1 MKKEISEIYNLINNR
16 NIDKAYFEAKKLYQ
30 THQGDVRVIKIL
42 AFLYIQKS
50 HFQWTIDLLSDFYN
64 QHPEQKD
71 FDFFVNMGV
80 SYQHLE
86 EFEKSLEMYAKAR
99 ELNPDSPLGYTVP
112 AEIYLKLRDF
122 EKSNELINI
131 AFSKVMSSNERTLHF
146 PNVVKI
152 KTEINVALNK
162 DQENV
167 DFLLN
172 LLNHEF
178 NPDLFY
184 LLANVRPDLIDN
196 KLLVKAEA
204 YLKGNDKVFKNSLDR
219 FWYVHPLYFGLAI
232 FYQSV
237 DKKKSENFYH
247 LGNSETFKT
256 QRYNSFEYQKKV
268 EQIIQNYKSEFL
280 NYESIDE
287 EKKIGLDNFFILGT
301 PRSGTTLIES
311 IIASNKNVKS
321 GGELASASRLLHN
334 YLDLTKKDLPNKDEF
349 IHHFRET
356 YLRITN
362 YIKADSQFIIDKL
375 PENFLFI
382 GHLLKLLPSSKI
394 IRTFRNPWDVA
405 ISLYKQRYVT
415 NIPYSSSFFN
425 IGVFMANFEA
435 INIYW
440 NEQITDKS
448 NILDIYYEDLVENPQ
463 IKQKDLYQFLN
474 LDIADFDEQSRR
486 KFFSKTASIR
496 QIGEQIH
503 KKSIEKQEFLEFKNE
518 FYDSLFMQRK
528 YWDKKGLSPKDS
540 TFFGYQL
547 K

>member
-131 AFSKVMSSNERTLHF
+131 AFAKVMSSNEKTLHF

-184 LLANVRPDLIDN
+184 LLAYVQPELIDN
-196 KLLVKAEA
+196 KLLVTAEA
-204 YLKGNDKVFKNSLDR
+204 YLKGNDRIFKNSLDR
-219 FWYVHPLYFGLAI
+219 FWYVHPLCFGLAI
-232 FYQSV
+232 FYQSI

-247 LGNSETFKT
+247 LGNNETIKA
-256 QRYNSFEYQKKV
+256 QRYNSFEYQKNI
-268 EQIIQNYKSEFL
+268 EQIIQNYESEFL
-280 NYESIDE
+280 DYEIIDE
-287 EKKIGLDNFFILGT
+287 KKKIGANNIFILGT

-321 GGELASASRLLHN
+321 GGELQSASRLLHE
-334 YLDLTKKDLPNKDEF
+334 YLAKKELPNKDDF
-349 IHHFRET
+349 IDNFQET
-356 YLRITN
+356 YLKRTN
-362 YIKADSQFIIDKL
+362 YIKADSQYLIDKL

-382 GHLLKLLPSSKI
+382 GQLLKLLPSSKI

-405 ISLYKQRYVT
+405 VSLYKQRYVT

-440 NEQITDKS
+440 DEHIKQKS
-448 NILDIYYEDLVENPQ
+448 SILDLYYEDLVKNPQ
-463 IKQKDLYQFLN
+463 TKQKDLYHFLN
-474 LDIADFDEQSRR
+474 LDIADFDEQNRR

-496 QIGEQIH
+496 QIGGQIH
-503 KKSIEKQEFLEFKNE
+503 NKSIEKQEFLEFKNE
-518 FYDSLFMQRK
+518 FYDSFLMQRK
-528 YWDKKGLSPKDS
+528 YWNKKGLNPKDT
-540 TFFGYQL
+540 TFFGYEL
-547 K
+547 N

>member
-112 AEIYLKLRDF
+112 AEIHLKLRDF

-131 AFSKVMSSNERTLHF
+131 AFAKVMSSNEKTLHF

-184 LLANVRPDLIDN
+184 LLAYVQPELIDN
-196 KLLVKAEA
+196 KLLVTAEA
-204 YLKGNDKVFKNSLDR
+204 YLKGNDRIFKNSLDR
-219 FWYVHPLYFGLAI
+219 FWYVHPLCFGLAI
-232 FYQSV
+232 FYQSI

-247 LGNSETFKT
+247 LGNNETIKA
-256 QRYNSFEYQKKV
+256 QRYNSFEYQKNI
-268 EQIIQNYKSEFL
+268 EQIIQNYESEFL
-280 NYESIDE
+280 DYEIIDE
-287 EKKIGLDNFFILGT
+287 KKKIGANNIFILGT

-321 GGELASASRLLHN
+321 GGELQSASRLLHE
-334 YLDLTKKDLPNKDEF
+334 YLAKKELPNKDDF
-349 IHHFRET
+349 INNFQET
-356 YLRITN
+356 YLKRTN
-362 YIKADSQFIIDKL
+362 YIKADSQYLIDKL

-382 GHLLKLLPSSKI
+382 GQLLKLLPSSKI

-405 ISLYKQRYVT
+405 VSLYKQRYVT

-440 NEQITDKS
+440 DEHIKQKS
-448 NILDIYYEDLVENPQ
+448 SILDLYYEDLVKNPKT
-463 IKQKDLYQFLN
+463 KQKDLYHFLN
-474 LDIADFDEQSRR
+474 LDIADFDEQNRR

-496 QIGEQIH
+496 QIGGQIH
-503 KKSIEKQEFLEFKNE
+503 NKSIEKQEFLEFKNE
-518 FYDSLFMQRK
+518 FYDSFLMQRK
-528 YWDKKGLSPKDS
+528 YWNKKGLNPKDT
-540 TFFGYQL
+540 TFFGYEL
-547 K
+547 N

>member
-64 QHPEQKD
+64 QHSEQKD

-131 AFSKVMSSNERTLHF
+131 AFAKVMSSNEKTLHF

-184 LLANVRPDLIDN
+184 LLAYVQPELIDN
-196 KLLVKAEA
+196 KLLVTAEA
-204 YLKGNDKVFKNSLDR
+204 YLKGNDRIFKNSLDR
-219 FWYVHPLYFGLAI
+219 FWYVHPLCFGLAI
-232 FYQSV
+232 FYQSI

-247 LGNSETFKT
+247 LGNNETIKA
-256 QRYNSFEYQKKV
+256 QRYNSFEYQKNI
-268 EQIIQNYKSEFL
+268 EQIIQNYESEFL
-280 NYESIDE
+280 DYEIIDE
-287 EKKIGLDNFFILGT
+287 KKKIGANNIFILGT

-321 GGELASASRLLHN
+321 GGELQSASRLLHE
-334 YLDLTKKDLPNKDEF
+334 YLAKKELPNKDDF
-349 IHHFRET
+349 IDNFQET
-356 YLRITN
+356 YLKRTN
-362 YIKADSQFIIDKL
+362 YIKADSQYLIDKL

-382 GHLLKLLPSSKI
+382 GQLLKLLPSSKI

-405 ISLYKQRYVT
+405 VSLYKQRYVT

-440 NEQITDKS
+440 DEHIKQKS
-448 NILDIYYEDLVENPQ
+448 RILDLYYEDLVKNPQ
-463 IKQKDLYQFLN
+463 TKQKDLYHFLN
-474 LDIADFDEQSRR
+474 LDISDFDEQNRR

-496 QIGEQIH
+496 QIGGQIH
-503 KKSIEKQEFLEFKNE
+503 NKSIEKQEFLEFKNE
-518 FYDSLFMQRK
+518 FYDSFLMQRK
-528 YWDKKGLSPKDS
+528 YWNKKGLNPKDT
-540 TFFGYQL
+540 TFFGYEL
-547 K
+547 N